1 MAVPTAPW
9 LHMWSLQR
17 VGNPGS
23 WRLLENLLVGPQR
36 AEKGVLGHELN
47 PGELWGEMVGTVE

>member
-36 AEKGVLGHELN
+36 AEEGVLGHELN